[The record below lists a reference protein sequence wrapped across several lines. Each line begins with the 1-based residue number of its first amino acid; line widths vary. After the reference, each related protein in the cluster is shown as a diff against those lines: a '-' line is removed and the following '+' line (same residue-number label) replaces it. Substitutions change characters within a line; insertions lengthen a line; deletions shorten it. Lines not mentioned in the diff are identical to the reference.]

1 MPSPSFGITLPAART
16 AGSYFAPSDALEAA
30 WSKVLIAVLTPVG
43 SRFNKRDF
51 GCAVADNLFGFLDA
65 ATEEMVRYHI
75 TTAITRH
82 VPEVSVTDIVIS
94 RSQRY
99 SLRASVR
106 MTVKLSGETLE
117 RDLILSSNT

>member
-1 MPSPSFGITLPAART
+1 MPSTSYGIALPATRT
-16 AGSYFAPSDALEAA
+16 AGSYFAPKDALEAA

-65 ATEEMVRYHI
+65 ATEEMVKYHI

-82 VPEVSVTDIVIS
+82 VPEVTVAEIVVS
-94 RSQRY
+94 REQRY

-106 MTVKLSGETLE
+106 MTIKLTGEVLE